1 MVSQIEP
8 QQNHSFDQPLIMY
21 ADVRMLSFLLLFF
34 GVFFVIKPL

>member
-1 MVSQIEP
+1 MVSQTEP

-34 GVFFVIKPL
+34 WGFFVIQPL